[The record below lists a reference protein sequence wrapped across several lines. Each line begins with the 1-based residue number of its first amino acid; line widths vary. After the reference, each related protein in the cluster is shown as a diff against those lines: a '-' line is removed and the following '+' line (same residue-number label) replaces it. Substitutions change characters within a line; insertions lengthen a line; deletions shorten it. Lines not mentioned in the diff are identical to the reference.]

1 MATYNGQVTGGG
13 LNLRANASTSSNKLT
28 QIPNNTQIVVSDYS
42 GNSSWYCTTYGSYSG
57 FVLKQYVNILSNVA
71 SQSATVTGGRLNL
84 RLYPSTSASSPVQIP
99 NNKNITVQKHNDSWS
114 STTYD
119 GHSGFVMSKFLTIGG
134 STGGDGG
141 NTGDGGT
148 LLFGT
153 VFDGCWAAS
162 INNDIPVRM
171 EPSTAS
177 EKVDAITGAQPY
189 QCGTFSGKW
198 SITQQQE
205 WLRYM
210 APHGGRP
217 GYVLAKSIGL
227 WNSNDTN
234 AYISGS
240 GVNFRTGPSTNSSV
254 INLLQ
259 KNERVMILSYTDNWY
274 RVTCSKGTG
283 WVYSSYVTRD

>member
-1 MATYNGQVTGGG
+1 MATYNGKVINGS
-13 LNLRANASTSSNKLT
+13 LNLRKTASKSSTALAS
-28 QIPNNTQIVVSDYS
+28 IPNGTSLVVSEYQTDPT
-42 GNSSWYCTTYGSYSG
+42 WYCTTYNGNSG
-57 FVLKQYVNILSNVA
+57 FVMAQYVQLGTA
-71 SQSATVTGGRLNL
+71 LAYESATVINGNLNF
-84 RLYPSTSASSPVQIP
+84 RKYPDKGAGAYCQI
-99 NNKNITVQKHNDSWS
+99 NNGTNITVQRHNSTWC
-114 STTYD
+114 STTYN
-119 GHSGFVMSKFLTIGG
+119 GNSGFVMTQFLNIGG
-134 STGGDGG
+134 STGGS
-141 NTGDGGT
+141 TGDGGT
-148 LLFGT
+148 LVFGT

-171 EPSTAS
+171 EPSTSS

-254 INLLQ
+254 IDLLQ